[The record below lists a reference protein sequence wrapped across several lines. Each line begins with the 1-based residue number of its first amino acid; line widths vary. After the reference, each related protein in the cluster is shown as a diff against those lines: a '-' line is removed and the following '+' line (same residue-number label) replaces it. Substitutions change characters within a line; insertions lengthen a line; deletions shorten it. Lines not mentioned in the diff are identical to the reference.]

1 MATARKAVTQEDFW
15 KGMDELRKSQQET
28 GKQIKETDK
37 RFKETS
43 KQIRQ
48 LSVELD
54 KVNGNFD
61 NKWGNFVES
70 LVEGDLVKLLQD
82 RKIDVIG
89 VAKEHKRTIDGKDY
103 EIDIIA
109 INGKEIVV
117 TEVKTTLGKK
127 DVDDF
132 IKKLKVFKDY
142 FKEYKNR
149 KIYGCVAYLRE
160 NQGSAGYS
168 QKQGLLVIRATG
180 SSASIVNKKSFRP
193 KNLRV
198 ENGSFLTGSFQFCK
212 IFFKS

>member
-15 KGMDELRKSQQET
+15 KGMDELRKSQ
-28 GKQIKETDK
+28 KETDNRFKETANRFEESQRESDK
-37 RFKETS
+37 RFKETG
-43 KQIRQ
+43 KQ
-48 LSVELD
+48 LNEL
-54 KVNGNFD
+54 KELFTGQ
-61 NKWGNFVES
+61 WGKLVES

-89 VAKEHKRTIDGKDY
+89 VAKEHKRTVDGKDY

-117 TEVKTTLGKK
+117 TEVKTTLGIKA
-127 DVDDF
+127 VDKF

-160 NQGSAGYS
+160 HQGSAGYS
-168 QKQGLLVIRATG
+168 QKKGLLVIRATG

-193 KNLRV
+193 KTF
-198 ENGSFLTGSFQFCK
+198 G
-212 IFFKS
+212 

>member
-1 MATARKAVTQEDFW
+1 MATAKKVTFQDVVKMFAETDKRF
-15 KGMDELRKSQQET
+15 KET

-37 RFKETS
+37 SLKETS
-43 KQIRQ
+43 KQLRQ
-48 LSVELD
+48 LSVEVD

-61 NKWGNFVES
+61 NKWGKLVES

-89 VAKEHKRTIDGKDY
+89 VAKEHKRTIDGEDY

-117 TEVKTTLGKK
+117 TEVKTTLGIKA
-127 DVDDF
+127 VDKF

-168 QKQGLLVIRATG
+168 QKKGLLVIRATG

-193 KNLRV
+193 KTF
-198 ENGSFLTGSFQFCK
+198 G
-212 IFFKS
+212 

>member
-1 MATARKAVTQEDFW
+1 MATAKKVTFQDVVKMFA
-15 KGMDELRKSQQET
+15 ET
-28 GKQIKETDK
+28 GKQIKETN
-37 RFKETS
+37 
-43 KQIRQ
+43 KQLRQ
-48 LSVELD
+48 LSFEVD

-61 NKWGNFVES
+61 NKWGKLVES

-89 VAKEHKRTIDGKDY
+89 VAKEHKRTIDGEDY

-117 TEVKTTLGKK
+117 TEVKTTLGIKA
-127 DVDDF
+127 VDKF

-168 QKQGLLVIRATG
+168 QKKGLLVIRATG

-193 KNLRV
+193 KTF
-198 ENGSFLTGSFQFCK
+198 G
-212 IFFKS
+212 

>member
-1 MATARKAVTQEDFW
+1 MATAKKVTFQDVVNMFA
-15 KGMDELRKSQQET
+15 
-28 GKQIKETDK
+28 ETDR
-37 RFKETS
+37 RFKKLE
-43 KQIRQ
+43 
-48 LSVELD
+48 ELFT
-54 KVNGNFD
+54 GQ
-61 NKWGNFVES
+61 WGKLVES

-117 TEVKTTLGKK
+117 VEVKTTLGKK

-180 SSASIVNKKSFRP
+180 SSASIINKEKFKP
-193 KNLRV
+193 KTF
-198 ENGSFLTGSFQFCK
+198 G
-212 IFFKS
+212 

>member
-1 MATARKAVTQEDFW
+1 MAMAKKATMTFLDVLEGFNEVKNIQ
-15 KGMDELRKSQQET
+15 
-28 GKQIKETDK
+28 
-37 RFKETS
+37 KETS
-43 KQIRQ
+43 KQIRL
-48 LSVELD
+48 LSDNLD
-54 KVNGNFD
+54 KINGNFN

-109 INGKEIVV
+109 INGQEIVAV
-117 TEVKTTLGKK
+117 EVKTTLEKI
-127 DVDDF
+127 DVDKF
-132 IKKLKVFKDY
+132 VKKLKVFKDY
-142 FKEYKNR
+142 FKEYTNR

-180 SSASIVNKKSFRP
+180 SSASIINKEEFKP
-193 KNLRV
+193 KTF
-198 ENGSFLTGSFQFCK
+198 G
-212 IFFKS
+212 

>member
-1 MATARKAVTQEDFW
+1 MATAKKATITHQEVL
-15 KGMDELRKSQQET
+15 ELFKET
-28 GKQIKETDK
+28 GKQLKEL
-37 RFKETS
+37 KELFTG
-43 KQIRQ
+43 R
-48 LSVELD
+48 
-54 KVNGNFD
+54 
-61 NKWGNFVES
+61 WGKLVES
-70 LVEGDLVKLLQD
+70 LVEGDLVSLLKE

-89 VAKEHKRTIDGKDY
+89 VAKEHKRTVNGKDY

-117 TEVKTTLGKK
+117 AEVKTTLGKK
-127 DVDDF
+127 DVDKF

-180 SSASIVNKKSFRP
+180 SSASIINKEKFKP
-193 KNLRV
+193 K
-198 ENGSFLTGSFQFCK
+198 EF
-212 IFFKS
+212 